1 MLTTNLQTIV
11 QRASGL
17 HLDEATVSRA
27 ALRRMEM
34 LALTSVVPY
43 IARIQA
49 DAAEMAELIEL
60 LVVPETWLFRDP
72 EAFAAAAQFALRRQA
87 ALGRP
92 LRVLSLP
99 CATGEEPYSLA
110 MALLDAGMTPPQFTI
125 QALDISAAALQKAEA
140 AVYRQNAFRTEDR
153 RFQLRYFTTTPDGE
167 VLDASVRAL
176 VRFSQGN
183 LLEMPAS
190 LRAQSFDIIFCRNLL
205 IYFDETTQRRAVAL
219 LEALLDDAGLLFTGY
234 AEMPVFTS
242 QRFDTAQLPRA
253 FALRKKLTV
262 APPAARVPMPAKRE
276 MPSPAQAPRKR
287 VKPADAAIQPPEPPA
302 GTQPSSAT
310 ALLASA
316 RTLSDQGQF
325 PAATAALEQYLSQVP
340 DSAEAYALLGTI
352 HASLGAEGDADRCL
366 RKALY
371 LEPNRYEVLC
381 QLAILSEQR
390 GDVAGAK
397 TLRTRAARVVARERG
412 EATQSGVTTAR
423 NAR

>member
-72 EAFAAAAQFALRRQA
+72 EAFSAAAQFALGRQA

-125 QALDISAAALQKAEA
+125 QALDISAAALQKAET

-153 RFQLRYFTTTPDGE
+153 RFQLRYFTTTRDGE

-205 IYFDETTQRRAVAL
+205 IYFDEATQRRAVAL
-219 LEALLDDAGLLFTGY
+219 LDALLDDAGLLFTGY

-242 QRFDTAQLPRA
+242 QRFDTAHLPRA
-253 FALRKKLTV
+253 FALRKKSTV
-262 APPAARVPMPAKRE
+262 APPAARVPMSSRRE
-276 MPSPAQAPRKR
+276 MPPAPAPRER
-287 VKPADAAIQPPEPPA
+287 VKSTGAVNRPPGPVAASHP
-302 GTQPSSAT
+302 TSAT
-310 ALLASA
+310 ALLAMA

-340 DSAEAYALLGTI
+340 DSADAYALLGTI
-352 HASLGAEGDADRCL
+352 HASLGVEGDADRCL

-371 LEPNRYEVLC
+371 LDPNRYEVLC

-390 GDVAGAK
+390 GDVAGARA
-397 TLRTRAARVVARERG
+397 LRTRAARVVARERG
-412 EATQSGVTTAR
+412 EATQSGATTAR